1 MNKNTDFNLFRAM
14 FNWHN
19 EKFLHSSFIAMLL
32 SMRKEYLKCFL
43 ERMFHN
49 ITMKDSLQGQSC
61 KALIDIF
68 LTGDYRIYPN
78 EAEHREIHQIDI
90 SIWSPNGEYVI
101 IIENKLFAKDR
112 HSQHIT
118 QLGRYGEAIL
128 KDKELNINSS
138 EHIFYVYLTLRG
150 LEPTVCPGQ
159 SEHKL
164 SHLALM
170 SYEKDIKDWVLECME
185 SEKDAFKK
193 EIMRQYWEVLNTHVN
208 DSTQVINLMK
218 HFTENEDE
226 MKTYFEVH
234 SHGDDMMRHLKW
246 HTMHSLICG
255 LLEKLEEE
263 GFVICDEYVN
273 PDKKNKYATRRL
285 HEQVTSMVD
294 RKKVRLIINF
304 TYQERNYYLCYDAK
318 GFTVGVIPPASYV
331 KLAPSIHWNQF
342 EESYEVF
349 CLVNEER
356 RQNVILEY
364 AEEIKSF
371 VKEKGNGVN
380 TVG

>member
-1 MNKNTDFNLFRAM
+1 
-14 FNWHN
+14 
-19 EKFLHSSFIAMLL
+19 
-32 SMRKEYLKCFL
+32 
-43 ERMFHN
+43 
-49 ITMKDSLQGQSC
+49 
-61 KALIDIF
+61 
-68 LTGDYRIYPN
+68 
-78 EAEHREIHQIDI
+78 
-90 SIWSPNGEYVI
+90 
-101 IIENKLFAKDR
+101 
-112 HSQHIT
+112 
-118 QLGRYGEAIL
+118 
-128 KDKELNINSS
+128 
-138 EHIFYVYLTLRG
+138 
-150 LEPTVCPGQ
+150 
-159 SEHKL
+159 
-164 SHLALM
+164 
-170 SYEKDIKDWVLECME
+170 
-185 SEKDAFKK
+185 
-193 EIMRQYWEVLNTHVN
+193 
-208 DSTQVINLMK
+208 
-218 HFTENEDE
+218 
-226 MKTYFEVH
+226 
-234 SHGDDMMRHLKW
+234 
-246 HTMHSLICG
+246 MHSLICG

-273 PDKKNKYATRRL
+273 PDKNRRL
-285 HEQVTSMVD
+285 HGKVTSMVD